1 MPINQVHDTAASTIG
16 SNFTGGA
23 LALSGGAGIALGA
36 VVTAPAMKTKRK
48 PKKNQPAEA

>member
-1 MPINQVHDTAASTIG
+1 MPINQVHDTAASTTG

-36 VVTAPAMKTKRK
+36 VVTALAMKTKRK
-48 PKKNQPAEA
+48 PEKNQPAEA